1 MSTVLVAPS
10 PSLWARFVRA
20 RPEVWLGLPWVIGF
34 VALLAAQFYLGF
46 DYKSNDTT
54 NLYLRLARGAAW
66 ALLPLLAVMW
76 LPVMRN
82 LFNLLEAT
90 WIGRWLPLEG
100 ARAAHRWLGHLLAAL
115 ALLHGSQYLIYNATL
130 EIPFSDALFGREADL
145 VRSMRT
151 SMYDFVTEDESIDTV
166 ERWIAAGTPHDM
178 YIKEVQPIMRL
189 DCTKCHNTTATRT
202 YAKNDMPLSTYTEVV
217 SWTRDGVASRQF
229 RINMSG
235 LVMLV
240 LFAAI
245 WFTSLAVR
253 RKKAFNGFQTVHRLG
268 YLAALLMLL
277 HIPTLSWV
285 VAPVTVV
292 LAELWLSRRRRLY
305 RDCPAQLELVTA
317 DVLRLEI
324 TCPAGVRSAPGHYVQ
339 LRVPAFCGGR
349 WLRDEW
355 HAFSLSD
362 PGADTDRLV
371 LKVRAMGDWSRQ
383 LLAQAAAGQREMRVD
398 VRGPFASP
406 AAQAMVHGDWL
417 LIAGGIGVTPF
428 LSLLR
433 GLLASDKSRDV
444 HLVWVLRQPALL
456 KWVEPLIDAL
466 ASRQHVRMH
475 WHIYVPGAADLGELP
490 RQRLSA
496 EHPLQVQVGRP
507 DWDRLFAQIAN
518 RTPRLSAFA
527 CGPHTMMAEVSR
539 LSRRYGWPMRT
550 EKFL

>member
-1 MSTVLVAPS
+1 MPTVLVAPG
-10 PSLWARFVRA
+10 PSLWALLVRA
-20 RPEVWLGLPWVIGF
+20 RPELWLGLPWVIGF
-34 VALLAAQFYLGF
+34 IALLAWQFYLGF

-54 NLYLRLARGAAW
+54 NTYLRLARGTAW

-82 LFNLLEAT
+82 LLNLLEAT
-90 WIGRWLPLEG
+90 RIGRWLPLEG
-100 ARAAHRWLGHLLAAL
+100 ARATHRWLGHLLAAF
-115 ALLHGSQYLIYNATL
+115 ALLHGSQYLVYNATL

-145 VRSMRT
+145 LRSMRT

-178 YIKEVQPIMRL
+178 YLEEVQPIMRL
-189 DCTKCHNTTATRT
+189 DCTKCHNTTASRT
-202 YAKNDMPLSTYTEVV
+202 YAKNDMPLSTYAEVV

-229 RINMSG
+229 RINMTG
-235 LVMLV
+235 LVMLA

-253 RKKAFNGFQTVHRLG
+253 RKKAFNSFQTLHRLG

-277 HIPTLSWV
+277 HIPSLSWV
-285 VAPVTVV
+285 VAPVVV
-292 LAELWLSRRRRLY
+292 VAVELWLSRRRRLY
-305 RDCPAQLELVTA
+305 RDCPARLELVTA
-317 DVLRLEI
+317 DVVRLEI
-324 TCPAGVRSAPGHYVQ
+324 ACPPGVCSTPGHYVQ

-349 WLRDEW
+349 WARDEW

-362 PGADTDRLV
+362 PGADANRLV
-371 LKVRAMGDWSRQ
+371 IKVRAMGDWSRR
-383 LLAQAAAGQREMRVD
+383 LVALAATGPSAMNLD

-433 GLLASDKSRDV
+433 GLLASDKPRDV

-456 KWVEPLIDAL
+456 KWVEPLFDAL

-475 WHIYVPGAADLGELP
+475 WHIYLPGAAELAELP
-490 RQRLSA
+490 RLELSS
-496 EHPLQVQVGRP
+496 EHDLAVQVGRP
-507 DWDRLFAQIAN
+507 DWEQLFAQIAA
-518 RTPRLSAFA
+518 RTPRLSSFA
-527 CGPHTMMAEVSR
+527 CGPHGMMEEVTR
-539 LSRRYGWPMRT
+539 QSRRYGWPIRT
-550 EKFL
+550 EKFV